1 MNNPTAHRNVS
12 GAKGFTLVEVLVVVA
27 IMGILS
33 AMGVAGLQGA
43 VENNRVKDAALNT
56 AAFLE
61 RVASDA
67 NRRSETLC
75 LKKSGDRRIE
85 VYIGDDCSKP
95 TGDPVD
101 HMDLDPPLTFVTG
114 SEFSAEELD
123 CEDRGCEDNWLD
135 ESHGIFTPR
144 LGLSAAPIAGF
155 VAAKYGTSQ
164 HFAIARKS
172 PTKNKIDALD
182 GDKEDGGFDYNEL

>member
-101 HMDLDPPLTFVTG
+101 HMDLDPPLTFVTDNPFDFTNAFECA
-114 SEFSAEELD
+114 SCD
-123 CEDRGCEDNWLD
+123 VNWL
-135 ESHGIFTPR
+135 GGAGVFTPR

-155 VAAKYGTSQ
+155 VAAQYGTSQ
-164 HFAIARKS
+164 HYAIALKS